1 MSLQLSGYLS
11 SSVDR
16 NRKRNSRRSLTR
28 ATWQYVLPN
37 CSEAKRYNTYGF
49 SYWLFSSWT
58 VSDARLPTL
67 SLNTSKVGQIVAQA
81 VSALW
86 LRCIVEALFLEENY
100 FDFIVCKF
108 TPDSCSV
115 AVVSSVVVMS
125 SHVVTNRMRF
135 YFFQSKC
142 VVNVSSA
149 CHFPSRGGMQCKI
162 VRLSLSF
169 PRSKF
174 ENFMGYSCFMG
185 LSLMPFGTLRIV
197 ERLIFLLRF

>member
-1 MSLQLSGYLS
+1 MLEITNSII
-11 SSVDR
+11 SVH
-16 NRKRNSRRSLTR
+16 
-28 ATWQYVLPN
+28 V
-37 CSEAKRYNTYGF
+37 
-49 SYWLFSSWT
+49 
-58 VSDARLPTL
+58 
-67 SLNTSKVGQIVAQA
+67 
-81 VSALW
+81 
-86 LRCIVEALFLEENY
+86 
-100 FDFIVCKF
+100 
-108 TPDSCSV
+108 CSV

-125 SHVVTNRMRF
+125 SHIITNRMQF

-149 CHFPSRGGMQCKI
+149 CHFPTRGGMQCKI

>member
-1 MSLQLSGYLS
+1 MSAPGMH
-11 SSVDR
+11 V
-16 NRKRNSRRSLTR
+16 
-28 ATWQYVLPN
+28 
-37 CSEAKRYNTYGF
+37 
-49 SYWLFSSWT
+49 
-58 VSDARLPTL
+58 
-67 SLNTSKVGQIVAQA
+67 QA
-81 VSALW
+81 
-86 LRCIVEALFLEENY
+86 
-100 FDFIVCKF
+100 
-108 TPDSCSV
+108 CSV

-125 SHVVTNRMRF
+125 SHLITNRMRF

-149 CHFPSRGGMQCKI
+149 CHFPTRGGMQCKI

-197 ERLIFLLRF
+197 ERLIGKISAQPHTTLCIQFLDRENNDKNNTLPLGKQTCFTIVWGYAETLPINILVAFLSAKYQ

>member
-1 MSLQLSGYLS
+1 MCKGVLRRLLTLKYLRRWWKFKVGELKPRLFTFFLFWYFIKEKRVTYALRQDFRMSLQLSGYLS

-100 FDFIVCKF
+100 TDFIVCKF
-108 TPDSCSV
+108 TPDNCSV
-115 AVVSSVVVMS
+115 AVASSVVGMS
-125 SHVVTNRMRF
+125 
-135 YFFQSKC
+135 
-142 VVNVSSA
+142 
-149 CHFPSRGGMQCKI
+149 
-162 VRLSLSF
+162 
-169 PRSKF
+169 
-174 ENFMGYSCFMG
+174 
-185 LSLMPFGTLRIV
+185 
-197 ERLIFLLRF
+197 

>member
-1 MSLQLSGYLS
+1 MINQPETVGQCPKRET
-11 SSVDR
+11 R
-16 NRKRNSRRSLTR
+16 NRAKNYVINFNMSSRPKLR
-28 ATWQYVLPN
+28 
-37 CSEAKRYNTYGF
+37 
-49 SYWLFSSWT
+49 
-58 VSDARLPTL
+58 L
-67 SLNTSKVGQIVAQA
+67 SLFLNWHQIHGYSNFV
-81 VSALW
+81 
-86 LRCIVEALFLEENY
+86 ALF
-100 FDFIVCKF
+100 
-108 TPDSCSV
+108 TCSV

-125 SHVVTNRMRF
+125 SHLITNRMRF

-149 CHFPSRGGMQCKI
+149 CHFPTRGGMQCKI

-169 PRSKF
+169 PRSKV

>member
-1 MSLQLSGYLS
+1 MLFKGRLQLFHSQL
-11 SSVDR
+11 D
-16 NRKRNSRRSLTR
+16 KLKLCIFERSQIILEI
-28 ATWQYVLPN
+28 WPN
-37 CSEAKRYNTYGF
+37 LC
-49 SYWLFSSWT
+49 T
-58 VSDARLPTL
+58 V
-67 SLNTSKVGQIVAQA
+67 
-81 VSALW
+81 ALM
-86 LRCIVEALFLEENY
+86 
-100 FDFIVCKF
+100 
-108 TPDSCSV
+108 CSV

-125 SHVVTNRMRF
+125 SHLITNRMRF

-149 CHFPSRGGMQCKI
+149 CHFPTRGGMQCKI